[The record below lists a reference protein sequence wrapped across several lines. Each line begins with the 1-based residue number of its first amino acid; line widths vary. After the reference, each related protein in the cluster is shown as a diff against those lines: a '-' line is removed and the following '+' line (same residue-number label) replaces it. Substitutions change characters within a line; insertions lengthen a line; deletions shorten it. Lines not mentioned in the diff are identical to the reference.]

1 MDLYSFVFLLF
12 LIILFISYYTIF
24 KNMQWI
30 CLLIFSIAFYAFSG
44 IYNLI
49 YILLTATTVY
59 YGTVLMQQMAGN
71 FQKVSSNKN
80 LDRVSRKK
88 IKASIEKKRRIVFW
102 TVIIINF
109 GMLALLKYC
118 NPFKGGLL
126 IPLGISFYIFTA
138 IGYLIDI
145 YFEKYDTESNFLNFY
160 YLYHFFHN

>member
-1 MDLYSFVFLLF
+1 MDLYSFGFLLF

-71 FQKVSSNKN
+71 FKKVSSNKN

-88 IKASIEKKRRIVFW
+88 IKASIEK
-102 TVIIINF
+102 NAELCF
-109 GMLALLKYC
+109 GRLL
-118 NPFKGGLL
+118 LL
-126 IPLGISFYIFTA
+126 ILEC
-138 IGYLIDI
+138 LRC
-145 YFEKYDTESNFLNFY
+145 LNIVIHLKVVY
-160 YLYHFFHN
+160 

>member
-1 MDLYSFVFLLF
+1 
-12 LIILFISYYTIF
+12 
-24 KNMQWI
+24 MQWI

-88 IKASIEKKRRIVFW
+88 IKASIEK
-102 TVIIINF
+102 NAELYF
-109 GMLALLKYC
+109 GRLL
-118 NPFKGGLL
+118 LL
-126 IPLGISFYIFTA
+126 ILEC
-138 IGYLIDI
+138 LRC
-145 YFEKYDTESNFLNFY
+145 LNIVIHLKAVY
-160 YLYHFFHN
+160 

>member
-1 MDLYSFVFLLF
+1 MDLYSFGFLLF

-59 YGTVLMQQMAGN
+59 LGAVLMQQMAGN

-88 IKASIEKKRRIVFW
+88 IKASIEK
-102 TVIIINF
+102 NAELCF
-109 GMLALLKYC
+109 GRLL
-118 NPFKGGLL
+118 LL
-126 IPLGISFYIFTA
+126 ILEC
-138 IGYLIDI
+138 LRC
-145 YFEKYDTESNFLNFY
+145 LNIVIHLKAVY
-160 YLYHFFHN
+160 